1 MRGGGGCKGGADW
14 GVCSMKPRAKTRG
27 GYGMPH
33 PVGGST
39 ITSSIVLAPE
49 LKGGNAGLDATPRR
63 LSP

>member
-1 MRGGGGCKGGADW
+1 
-14 GVCSMKPRAKTRG
+14 MKPRAKTRG

-49 LKGGNAGLDATPRR
+49 LKGGNAGLDATPRG